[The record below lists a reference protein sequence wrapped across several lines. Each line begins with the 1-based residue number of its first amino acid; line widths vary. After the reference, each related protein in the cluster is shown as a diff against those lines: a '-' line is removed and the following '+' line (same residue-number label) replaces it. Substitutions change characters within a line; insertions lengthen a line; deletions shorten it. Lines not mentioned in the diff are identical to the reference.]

1 MSSMNPLRVVVVW
14 CPDWPIVAAV
24 TAGLLPDGTPVALI
38 DRGEVVACSI
48 EARRNGVRRGLRLR
62 EAQARC
68 PELATIPYDPVAD
81 ARAFDPIVAV
91 IEERVPGVQ
100 VLRSGLATVR
110 ARGAARYYR
119 GEDRAA
125 SELLGALGRFTAIN
139 DARIGIADGIFAAE
153 QAAYRTAP
161 HQRTLIVPTGASP
174 QFLAPLPIDAL
185 STSSRGEPK
194 LVPLLKRLGAGTLG
208 DFAALNETDVRA
220 RFGEGGARAHAQAA
234 GRDPR
239 PVTARVPEK
248 DFDQV
253 ALFEPPLD
261 RIETVAFA
269 FRSAADSFVA
279 GITTAKLVCTAIRV
293 VVDTESGA
301 SSEREWAHPRHFTAA
316 EVLDRVRW
324 QLQGAGGE
332 LASPVTR
339 VRVSPVRVD
348 AIGNHEAGLWGH
360 APDER
365 IHHGLSRIQSM
376 LGHDAVLTAVAGGG
390 RMLAERRVL
399 VPWGDAPPASAV
411 ATATRPW
418 PGSLPDPPPATV
430 FEQLQPV
437 QVLDAAGTV
446 VEVDARGTVSAP
458 PAWLCQSILGQSVSG
473 QSVSGQSVLGQSVS
487 GQAGGDRRA
496 VTHWAGPWPLQQR
509 WWDAARSRRA
519 TRFQLVDERGEA
531 WLVLRENDRW
541 WAEARYD

>member
-1 MSSMNPLRVVVVW
+1 MSSTNPLRAVVVW

-24 TAGLLPDGTPVALI
+24 AADRLPGNAPAALI
-38 DRGEVVACSI
+38 DRGEVVACSV
-48 EARRNGVRRGLRLR
+48 EARRDGVRRGLRLR

-68 PELATIPYDPVAD
+68 PELVTIAYEPVAD
-81 ARAFDPIVAV
+81 ARAFEPVVAV

-100 VLRSGLATVR
+100 VLRPGLATVR

-125 SELLGALGRFTAIN
+125 SELLSALGEFTPIR

-153 QAAYRTAP
+153 QAAYRTAL
-161 HQRTLIVPTGASP
+161 HQRTLIVPAGASP

-185 STSSRGEPK
+185 NSSSLSEPK

-220 RFGEGGARAHAQAA
+220 RFGEDGAGAHARAA

-248 DFDQV
+248 DFDRMV
-253 ALFEPPLD
+253 EFEPPLD
-261 RIETVAFA
+261 RVETVAFA
-269 FRSAADSFVA
+269 FRAAADDFLA
-279 GITTAKLVCTAIRV
+279 GITAAKLVCTAIRV
-293 VVDTESGA
+293 VVDTEDGTT
-301 SSEREWAHPRHFTAA
+301 SEREWAHPRHFTAP

-324 QLQGAGGE
+324 QLQGAGAG

-339 VRVSPVRVD
+339 VRVSPERVD

-399 VPWGDAPPASAV
+399 VPWGDAPPAAAL
-411 ATATRPW
+411 ATAGRPW

-430 FEQLQPV
+430 FETLQPV
-437 QVLDAAGTV
+437 LVLDAAGQP
-446 VEVDARGTVSAP
+446 VEVHQRGTVSAP
-458 PAWLCQSILGQSVSG
+458 PVWLCQASG
-473 QSVSGQSVLGQSVS
+473 
-487 GQAGGDRRA
+487 ADRRA
-496 VTHWAGPWPLQQR
+496 VTNWAGPWPLQQR

>member
-1 MSSMNPLRVVVVW
+1 MNPLRVLVVW
-14 CPDWPIVAAV
+14 CPDWPVVAAV
-24 TAGLLPDGTPVALI
+24 AAGSLPADAPGALI
-38 DRGEVVACSI
+38 DRGEVVACSA
-48 EARRNGVRRGLRLR
+48 EARRDGVRRGLRLR

-68 PELATIPYDPVAD
+68 PELVTVAYDPVAD
-81 ARAFDPIVAV
+81 ARAFDPVAQV

-100 VLRSGLATVR
+100 VLRPGLATVR

-125 SELLGALGRFTAIN
+125 SELLGVLGRFTPDA

-153 QAAYRTAP
+153 QAAYRTAQ

-174 QFLAPLPIDAL
+174 QFLGPLPIDAL
-185 STSSRGEPK
+185 SEPK

-220 RFGEGGARAHAQAA
+220 RFGEDGARAHAQAA

-239 PVTARVPEK
+239 PVTARVTEK

-279 GITTAKLVCTAIRV
+279 GITAAKLVCTAIRV

-473 QSVSGQSVLGQSVS
+473 QSVSGQ
-487 GQAGGDRRA
+487 AGGDRRA